1 MAHLGSTPEDKKMSL
16 ELYLAYLAACVVL
29 VIVPGPTVTLIVA
42 NSLAHG
48 TRAGMLNIAG
58 TQLGL
63 ALMIGVVLL
72 GLASLVAAMGWW
84 FDWLRIAGAAYLVWL
99 GWKLLRS
106 SGALARMENAP
117 KPRVGFFWQGFLVL
131 LSNPKMLLLFGAFF
145 PQFINPKGD
154 YVSQVVLLGV
164 TAMAVAFVFD
174 SAYAIM
180 SGRARAVL
188 SESRVRFVNRASG
201 LCLIGGGLWLAL
213 QRSR

>member
-1 MAHLGSTPEDKKMSL
+1 MSL

-106 SGALARMENAP
+106 SVSFARMENAP

-154 YVSQVVLLGV
+154 YVLQVVLLGV

-188 SESRVRFVNRASG
+188 SERRVRFVNRASG

>member
-1 MAHLGSTPEDKKMSL
+1 MSL

-106 SGALARMENAP
+106 SGSLARMENAP

-145 PQFINPKGD
+145 PQFMNPNGD

-174 SAYAIM
+174 SGYAIM

-188 SESRVRFVNRASG
+188 SERRVRLINRASG
-201 LCLIGGGLWLAL
+201 VCLIGGGLWLAL